1 MAAGQ
6 FKTIFTIERA
16 SEGQTNQSQITFDSG
31 GNALDH
37 TQAKMLRMLLYMGQA
52 MGGDVSVVGMS
63 IKELVPRARTIDQPF
78 PSDRYQALC
87 AAEGASTQGLGA
99 KFPFPLVVNGF
110 TPAPVGTS
118 VCIGRRSANQAAL
131 GREGVGRFYLPFV
144 GSHVVGFD
152 GTLTPQWASWL
163 ESLHRWF
170 LMNSLNPANTVSP
183 LEGPV
188 SGTSIPGP
196 KPAYVDQYVIVGNV
210 VKNPSF
216 FEVDT
221 THVSRILS
229 NLRSRRR

>member
-6 FKTIFTIERA
+6 YKTIFTIERA
-16 SEGQTNQSQITFDSG
+16 TEGQANQSQITFDSG

-37 TQAKMLRMLLYMGQA
+37 TQAKVLRMLVYMGQA

-63 IKELVPRARTIDQPF
+63 IKELVPRARTLDQPF
-78 PSDRYQALC
+78 PGDRYQALC
-87 AAEGASTQGLGA
+87 TAEGVPSQGAGA
-99 KFPFPLVVNGF
+99 KFPFALSFAGH
-110 TPAPVGTS
+110 TPAPIGTS
-118 VCIGRRSANQAAL
+118 VSIGRRSNNAAAL
-131 GREGVGRFYLPFV
+131 GREGAGRFYLPFV
-144 GSHVVGFD
+144 GSHVVGTD
-152 GTLTPQWASWL
+152 GTLTPQWASWM

-170 LMNSLNPANTVSP
+170 LMNSLNPANTVPP

-188 SGTSIPGP
+188 SAASIPGP

-210 VKNPSF
+210 VKNPSY

-221 THVSRILS
+221 THVSRTLS